1 MYQSNEVLTI
11 RQLIKYV
18 HIRFV
23 LLQHCCQNNSDSL
36 KLKALFVSS
45 QKWLTCSCVTARHTD
60 TGKTIE
66 WTNESTLTLYFY
78 MGIWANVKHLL
89 YSTESDFLLSR
100 LGLRLETRKRTT
112 GFFKT
117 LKYQFCQLLLKL
129 QFVEVVILKRLPKVR
144 LIDPRETTPMFVSV
158 SWFCHHRSWGHTTKH
173 SHLHHI

>member
-1 MYQSNEVLTI
+1 MF
-11 RQLIKYV
+11 
-18 HIRFV
+18 RFITT
-23 LLQHCCQNNSDSL
+23 LLSDLL

-45 QKWLTCSCVTARHTD
+45 QKWLTCSCATARHTD

-117 LKYQFCQLLLKL
+117 PKYQFRQLELLLKL
-129 QFVEVVILKRLPKVR
+129 LFWRDYQRSA
-144 LIDPRETTPMFVSV
+144 IDPRETTPMFVSV
-158 SWFCHHRSWGHTTKH
+158 SWFCHPQSWGHTTKH
-173 SHLHHI
+173 STLASHIMLIYVLTRLSICSNSF